1 MTAMDS
7 PMAMPAM
14 TALDAAT
21 QIIAAMLYV
30 GVGAAALAQAPR
42 DPRTRVFFAFAL
54 MNCLAFGIPT
64 FGWFVGETNPLAL
77 HRIPLAMMLSGLAVG
92 ALLLFHFSQ
101 VFPRKRPWIKTS
113 GPQLPIA
120 YALTPLA
127 VLALTQLWPE
137 NPANATPPFILAFIV
152 FGFPLLV
159 LLGAVLPFAGI
170 ISLLRSYRETATPQ
184 GVPPARRVLW
194 LILLS
199 QVAGGVL
206 AVVFAPVLAR
216 VAPNSFALTFV
227 TMMIWALGLLTPL
240 AFASGVWKDRLLEAD
255 PG

>member
-1 MTAMDS
+1 MDS

-14 TALDAAT
+14 TGLDAAT
-21 QIIAAMLYV
+21 QIIAALLYL
-30 GVGAAALAQAPR
+30 GVGIAALAQAPR

-54 MNCLAFGIPT
+54 MNCVAFGIPT

-77 HRIPLAMMLSGLAVG
+77 RRIPLAMMLSGLSVG

-101 VFPRKRPWIKTS
+101 VFPRRRPWIKTS

-127 VLALTQLWPE
+127 VLGLTQLWPE
-137 NPANATPPFILAFIV
+137 NPANATATFILAFIV
-152 FGFPLLV
+152 FGFPLIV

-170 ISLLRSYRETATPQ
+170 ISLVRSYRETATPE

-206 AVVFAPVLAR
+206 AVVFAPVLTR

-227 TMMIWALGLLTPL
+227 TMMIWALGLLTPI
-240 AFASGVWKDRLLEAD
+240 AFATGIWKDRLLEAD